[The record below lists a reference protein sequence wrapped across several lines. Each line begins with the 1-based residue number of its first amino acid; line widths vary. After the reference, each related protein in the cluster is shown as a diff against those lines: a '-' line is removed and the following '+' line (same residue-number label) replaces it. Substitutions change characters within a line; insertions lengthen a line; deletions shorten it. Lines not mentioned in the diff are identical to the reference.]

1 MPWRFKKKIMV
12 NYYKQF
18 YANSLKNTEEM
29 DRILDTNNLPKLRQ
43 KNVENLNSS
52 ITKVDIESIIKILPS
67 KKVQMCSFMTST
79 TLLKN

>member
-18 YANSLKNTEEM
+18 YANTLKNTEEM